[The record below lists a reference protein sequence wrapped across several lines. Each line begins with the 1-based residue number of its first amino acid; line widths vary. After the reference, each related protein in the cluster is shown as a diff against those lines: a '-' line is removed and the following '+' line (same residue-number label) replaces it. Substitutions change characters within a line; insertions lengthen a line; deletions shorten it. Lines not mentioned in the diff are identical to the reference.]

1 MTKIVERLKRQYVA
15 RHLLEP
21 PAPEVVGQLIEELS
35 ALEQERDR
43 LVGALDECLRIVD
56 EHDGYSNR
64 IQMVIDAALAGSGK
78 EPNV

>member
-1 MTKIVERLKRQYVA
+1 MTNDEYNAAAIDHNELTLENLRLR
-15 RHLLEP
+15 E
-21 PAPEVVGQLIEELS
+21 
-35 ALEQERDR
+35 ERDR
-43 LVGALDECLRIVD
+43 LVGALNECLRIVD